1 MEEIKLET
9 ETKNLVYA
17 QSGEQLNQRFIK
29 TTMRTQSLLSFVN
42 FKHNLD
48 EYLLRFERYSYANLA
63 K

>member
-17 QSGEQLNQRFIK
+17 QSGEQLNQKFIK

-42 FKHNLD
+42 FKDNLD
-48 EYLLRFERYSYANLA
+48 EYLFRFERYSYANLA